1 MYGPE
6 EFQGG
11 PINNSKG
18 MGVCLRKTWALR
30 QERVRPNFIN
40 LFRVKRV
47 CLVEKGIRDLTG
59 APLRSS
65 FVFVFFAW
73 FIFFV
78 RFWNLSSVHGHR
90 YPPPS
95 SSLQRKL
102 WRSTDSRYNRFLIR
116 LGFCYN
122 LHVMI
127 FISILILTSNLCDY
141 LRNLREKE
149 GEMLPGDGGGRFG
162 AS

>member
-65 FVFVFFAW
+65 FVFVFFA
-73 FIFFV
+73 
-78 RFWNLSSVHGHR
+78 
-90 YPPPS
+90 
-95 SSLQRKL
+95 
-102 WRSTDSRYNRFLIR
+102 
-116 LGFCYN
+116 
-122 LHVMI
+122 
-127 FISILILTSNLCDY
+127 
-141 LRNLREKE
+141 
-149 GEMLPGDGGGRFG
+149 
-162 AS
+162 